1 MSRLKIALVANN
13 IHFRGGME
21 RYCAELAT
29 VLCQEND
36 VHLFASEVADVP
48 FDRLTVHPV
57 KTVKKPVLALFL
69 QFYANASRQVRLRD
83 FDIVHTIGGI
93 TAQQN
98 IVTAQ
103 YCQYAWGAAL
113 RSELGAS
120 EGVTAYHQFMW
131 RLTGYFEKRAMT
143 SPQTLGISANSLRTS
158 QDLQRYY
165 GSDPQKISVIHN
177 AVDPV
182 RFTPENR
189 RFRREIRR
197 RFQIPEEAV
206 VALFVGEY
214 RRKGLATVIR
224 ALGLANDPCVHLLAV
239 GKGDLAHYNALAREA
254 GIQDRTTFAAPIK
267 EIEQIFGAADV
278 FVFPTF
284 YEAFGMVITEAMASG
299 LPVVTS
305 RSAGAAEMIDMGV
318 SGLLVDRPGD
328 AQEFSRILAPLLQ
341 DERLRRAMGEKARV
355 AASRYRW
362 SDVANDTLD
371 LYHRSLAAPIA
382 NTPVRSRQIP
392 STSSGEQDTP

>member
-1 MSRLKIALVANN
+1 MSHLRIALVANN

-29 VLCQEND
+29 RLCLEHD

-57 KTVKKPVLALFL
+57 RTVKKPILALFL
-69 QFYANASRQVRLRD
+69 QFYWKASRQVKLRD

-103 YCQYAWGAAL
+103 YCQYAWGEAL
-113 RSELGAS
+113 RTEAGAS

-131 RLTGYFEKRAMT
+131 RLAGYFEKRAMT
-143 SPQTLGISANSLRTS
+143 GSQTLGISANSARTS
-158 QDLQRYY
+158 RDLQKFY
-165 GSDPQKISVIHN
+165 GSDPGKIRVIHN
-177 AVDPV
+177 AVDAE
-182 RFTPENR
+182 RFTPKNK
-189 RFRREIRR
+189 RFRSEIRR
-197 RFQIPEEAV
+197 RLHIPEEAIV
-206 VALFVGEY
+206 VLFVGEY

-224 ALGLANDPCVHLLAV
+224 ALGLISDPRVHLLAV
-239 GKGDLAHYNALAREA
+239 GKGDLTYYNALAAES
-254 GIQDRTTFAAPIK
+254 GIKDRTSFVGPMK
-267 EIEQIFGAADV
+267 DIEQVFGAADL

-305 RSAGAAEMIDMGV
+305 RDAGAAEMIEDGM
-318 SGLLVDRPGD
+318 SGLLVDQPGNVGEV
-328 AQEFSRILAPLLQ
+328 QRQIEVLLSNSAA
-341 DERLRRAMGEKARV
+341 RLAMGEKARQ
-355 AASRYRW
+355 AASAYTW
-362 SDVANDTLD
+362 ADVATDTLS
-371 LYHRSLAAPIA
+371 LYHDSLARHQSAYSSA
-382 NTPVRSRQIP
+382 RLDTTP
-392 STSSGEQDTP
+392 